1 MPQEEGQMLRN
12 QPLPILRQARF
23 GLHYS
28 WTMPQEGVPSQVS
41 TFILILSWLS
51 PKLSKR
57 DSRVE
62 ELESRLA
69 QYENVDKNTSTN
81 TQGKFLLTLDLIYG
95 N

>member
-1 MPQEEGQMLRN
+1 MLWN
-12 QPLPILRQARF
+12 QPLPVLRQARF

-41 TFILILSWLS
+41 TCILILSYLS

-69 QYENVDKNTSTN
+69 QYENVDKNTTSN
-81 TQGKFLLTLDLIYG
+81 TQGIFPLTHDLISV